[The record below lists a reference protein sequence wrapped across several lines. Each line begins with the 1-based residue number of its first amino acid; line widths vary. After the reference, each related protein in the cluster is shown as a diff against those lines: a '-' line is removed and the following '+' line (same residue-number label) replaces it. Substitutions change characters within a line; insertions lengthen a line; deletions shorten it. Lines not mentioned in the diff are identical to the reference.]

1 MARDDERLKRSQE
14 GPIVGG
20 LPDVP
25 GILTALRLTPELGIH
40 LRGLADELLVND
52 FAGATIERAD
62 REMLAT
68 AVSAANDCFYCMD
81 SHGAF
86 ASALLERSGETE
98 RLPLIDGIKLGT
110 SDGFDDKMRALL
122 HIART
127 VRGEPRDLTAADVE
141 AAHAAGASDA
151 DVQLAVLIAAAFS
164 MYNRMVEGFRAQ
176 TPPSAE
182 VYKSRA
188 SRDRRAW
195 LQRPARH
202 VRSGIRP
209 RQSSGANRAVKWR
222 RARGSSTIRRP
233 RRSAP
238 RSATQRTTSI
248 T

>member
-1 MARDDERLKRSQE
+1 MARDDERLMRAQE
-14 GPIVGG
+14 EPIVGG

-52 FAGATIERAD
+52 FAGATIGRAE

-68 AVSAANDCFYCMD
+68 ATSAANDCFYCMD

-86 ASALLERSGETE
+86 ATALLERSGATD
-98 RLPLIDGIKLGT
+98 RVALIDGIKLG
-110 SDGFDDKMRALL
+110 SSEGLDDKMQALL

-164 MYNRMVEGFRAQ
+164 MYNRIVEGFRAR
-176 TPPSAE
+176 TPPSADI
-182 VYKSRA
+182 Y
-188 SRDRRAW
+188 RDRATEI
-195 LQRPARH
+195 AAH
-202 VRSGIRP
+202 GYSD
-209 RQSSGANRAVKWR
+209 R
-222 RARGSSTIRRP
+222 RV
-233 RRSAP
+233 
-238 RSATQRTTSI
+238 TTVPG
-248 T
+248 